1 MTPIEITVP
10 ESLVDKRSEV
20 DSKLAGITDEEA
32 KLTSQRAEIQDA
44 LRAIDT
50 AIAVLTGQ
58 PLPAAK
64 LVAGT
69 GRKPMSPEARQRIAE
84 GLRKS
89 AQARA
94 LAKAAQVAPPV
105 PEIPP
110 EEPVPV
116 APAKP
121 IQKPTPARKRAQNR

>member
-1 MTPIEITVP
+1 MTPITIAVP
-10 ESLVDKRSEV
+10 ESLSNQKAEL

-32 KLTSQRAEIQDA
+32 KLASQRAEIQDA
-44 LRAIDT
+44 LHSIDS